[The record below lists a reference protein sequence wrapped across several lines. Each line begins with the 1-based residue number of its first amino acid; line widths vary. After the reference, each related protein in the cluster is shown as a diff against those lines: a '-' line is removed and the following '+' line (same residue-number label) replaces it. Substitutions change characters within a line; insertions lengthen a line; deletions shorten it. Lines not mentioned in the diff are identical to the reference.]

1 VTETL
6 DCALSAM
13 SLGKH
18 ELDIQTVEETLGCI
32 TKSMEDA
39 AKLKS
44 AGIEKLL
51 S

>member
-1 VTETL
+1 
-6 DCALSAM
+6 M

-32 TKSMEDA
+32 AKSMEDT